1 MERPEPPTPA
11 APSSSDAEP
20 TGLLQSLP
28 DPDRRYFFVHLQKTA
43 GTSLIL
49 RLRERLAPPL
59 VYPNPS
65 DGPVVDSVLSVDH
78 LLARWEARHDEIR
91 IVTGHFPL
99 CTADLLGEGFTTL
112 TVLRDPVERTLSYLR
127 HHRRETPADADKS
140 LEEIYDD
147 PFRFDTLIHN
157 HMVKMLSLEVGEMT
171 DGALTHVEFTPER
184 LARAKERL
192 AAVDIVGLQERY
204 PEFWIHV
211 RRAFKW
217 PLGRPAHANRTQ
229 ATEVPESFRRRIAA
243 DNADDIA
250 LYEYARDELL
260 GPPER
265 MRR

>member
-11 APSSSDAEP
+11 APPSAPPSAGGEP
-20 TGLLQSLP
+20 TPLLQSLP

-59 VYPNPS
+59 VYPDPT

-78 LLARWEARHDEIR
+78 LLARWEARREQIR

-99 CTADLLGEGFTTL
+99 CTTQLLGGSFTTL

-127 HHRRETPADADKS
+127 HHRRETPADEHKS
-140 LEEIYDD
+140 LEEIYED

-171 DGALTHVEFTPER
+171 DGALTQVEFTP
-184 LARAKERL
+184 
-192 AAVDIVGLQERY
+192 
-204 PEFWIHV
+204 
-211 RRAFKW
+211 
-217 PLGRPAHANRTQ
+217 
-229 ATEVPESFRRRIAA
+229 
-243 DNADDIA
+243 
-250 LYEYARDELL
+250 
-260 GPPER
+260 
-265 MRR
+265 